1 MVYIRPGKRLSVTI
15 DKNYKMNKYF
25 KSPFKTISKLPVQRL
40 FLASMCFLIVG
51 FALLP
56 FLLAPKAGAAQITSR
71 KLTMSSAR
79 PDAANAT
86 TTYTFNFTVPTT
98 GTIVKSFEADAC
110 TTAVGTCTTPTG
122 FLVSSS
128 TLVTQPTNLGDAS
141 GWTISTA
148 TAGSLRITKT
158 TNATTPT
165 GAQTVVINN
174 VQNPTTANTAFYM
187 RLTTYSDA
195 AWTTAIDTGTVAG
208 TVTQTL
214 TIGAQVA
221 EILQFC
227 VGSTAIDD
235 ATSAIGATCGAGTT
249 VNIGTLDPTAV
260 NVSPVSANGGT
271 NTNGLA
277 ILRTNAVNGSA
288 VFYDAIQ
295 DSGTTHPGALRIA
308 GANCTTNPYSCIN
321 SIGTTQ
327 AKITAGTQNYGMTI
341 AGTNCGTAATYYTCV
356 YGSSSEHLVPS
367 TNYVGQ
373 TGSYCVASACNTSG
387 NGFAWVEGGTA
398 TQIASAA
405 SNNTVAD
412 EALIL
417 KFAATPSITTTFGVY
432 TVKAD
437 FTAVPT
443 Y

>member
-1 MVYIRPGKRLSVTI
+1 
-15 DKNYKMNKYF
+15 
-25 KSPFKTISKLPVQRL
+25 
-40 FLASMCFLIVG
+40 
-51 FALLP
+51 
-56 FLLAPKAGAAQITSR
+56 
-71 KLTMSSAR
+71 MSSAR

-98 GTIVKSFEADAC
+98 GTVIKSFGAAAC

-122 FLVSSS
+122 FTSAS
-128 TLVTQPTNLGDAS
+128 TVLSTQPTNLGDAA

-148 TAGSLRITKT
+148 TAGELRITKSGDV
-158 TNATTPT
+158 ATPT

-187 RLTTYSDA
+187 RMTTYSDA
-195 AWTTAIDTGTVAG
+195 AWTTAVDTGTVAG
-208 TVTQTL
+208 AVTQTL

-249 VNIGTLDPTAV
+249 VNIGTLDPSAV
-260 NVSPVSANGGT
+260 NISPVSANGGT

-288 VFYDAIQ
+288 VFYDALQ
-295 DSGTTHPGALRIA
+295 DTGTTHPGALRIA

-321 SIGTTQ
+321 SIGGTQ
-327 AKITAGTQNYGMTI
+327 AKITAGTQNFGMTI
-341 AGTNCGTAATYYTCV
+341 AGTNCGTASTYYTCV
-356 YGSSSEHLVPS
+356 YSSGSEHLVPS
-367 TNYVGQ
+367 TNYVGK
-373 TGSYCVASACNTSG
+373 TGAYCSTNCNGTG
-387 NGFAWVEGGTA
+387 ENGFAWVEAGTS

-412 EALIL
+412 EALVL
-417 KFAATPSITTTFGVY
+417 KFAATPTITTTFGVY

>member
-1 MVYIRPGKRLSVTI
+1 
-15 DKNYKMNKYF
+15 MNKYL
-25 KSPFKTISKLPVQRL
+25 KDLSRVGSKLLIRRL
-40 FLASMCFLIVG
+40 FTVSMCFLIIG

-86 TTYTFNFTVPTT
+86 TTYTFSFTVPTT
-98 GTIVKSFEADAC
+98 GTVVKSFGAAAC

-122 FLVSSS
+122 FTS
-128 TLVTQPTNLGDAS
+128 TSTILSTQPTNLGDAA
-141 GWTISTA
+141 GWTISAA
-148 TAGSLRITKT
+148 TAGELRITKT
-158 TNATTPT
+158 GDVATPT
-165 GAQTVVINN
+165 GAQTVVIND

-187 RLTTYSDA
+187 RMTTYSDA
-195 AWTTAIDTGTVAG
+195 AWTTAVDTGTVAG
-208 TVTQTL
+208 AVTQTL

-227 VGSTAIDD
+227 VGTTAIDD
-235 ATSAIGATCGAGTT
+235 ATSAIGSTCGAGTS

-260 NVSPVSANGGT
+260 NISPVSSNGGT
-271 NTNGLA
+271 GTNGLA

-288 VFYDAIQ
+288 VFYDALQ
-295 DSGTTHPGALRIA
+295 DTGTTHPGALRIS

-321 SIGTTQ
+321 SIGGTQ

-341 AGTNCGTAATYYTCV
+341 AGTNCGTASTYYTCV
-356 YGSSSEHLVPS
+356 YASSNEHLVPS
-367 TNYVGQ
+367 SNYVGK
-373 TGSYCVASACNTSG
+373 TGAYCSTNCNG
-387 NGFAWVEGGTA
+387 AGENGFAWVEAGTA